1 MVEVIF
7 EKKFRDESTGEDIYL
22 LSIKLGATNIY
33 TIPCK
38 KHEFEMIH
46 LKIKNIVNN
55 NL

>member
-7 EKKFRDESTGEDIYL
+7 EKKFRDNNTGEDIYL
-22 LSIKLGATNIY
+22 LSIKIDDNIH

-38 KHEFEMIH
+38 KDDFEMLH
-46 LKIKNIVNN
+46 LKIKKIINN